1 MCIAQITRLVSTQ
14 INAIIGIN
22 HCISLATPQIPRV
35 ITSRAK
41 EVSMMPVINGGKLN
55 EKLRARATE
64 FAWTPLKIKP

>member
-41 EVSMMPVINGGKLN
+41 EASMISCMAASGPVFNT
-55 EKLRARATE
+55 ATNVALE
-64 FAWTPLKIKP
+64 VVFQIRIA